1 MSVEQGLRI
10 GVHEWDHNSNYER
23 MIFYELAEKFKE
35 FEVAEKLLHPK
46 FQLIRGLPGCPT
58 PAPPRPEPP
67 RPPMPAVVQ
76 QPVCVPRQTDS
87 KTQAACPPTPKCQQ
101 PPETKAPDEIPP
113 EAVREYIDIM
123 DWLEEHHL
131 LSMPVSKENQEEEQ
145 QQEEEEI
152 VPDLDISSYCD
163 ELCSQDDFLT
173 KVEAIIN
180 PQFLDAVESPDADL
194 DIILATR
201 QVLEEEHELTVDQ
214 LVEKRLLGSKEKGG
228 VCRPQSRG
236 APQSAAHQGAERDD
250 PDRKRRRNKETC
262 SPPNASQV
270 LKRHRA
276 TDEEQPGPE
285 VPAVLHRRHSRAPL
299 GASGPSA
306 LPQDL
311 APRGTVALRA
321 ASLIEGPAS
330 CPDEDDEDFS
340 SLSFLLASPRQL
352 LPWQWPQTPDPDT
365 GLLCPGDP
373 APQPSTPQGGSHSPD
388 LPPSARSKKQV
399 LTGGSAPV
407 GKAFCPGP
415 SCEVSAGQDLAQ
427 GQIPPQWPKKRRG
440 NKGGSQRRRK
450 RH

>member
-1 MSVEQGLRI
+1 M
-10 GVHEWDHNSNYER
+10 
-23 MIFYELAEKFKE
+23 
-35 FEVAEKLLHPK
+35 
-46 FQLIRGLPGCPT
+46 
-58 PAPPRPEPP
+58 
-67 RPPMPAVVQ
+67 
-76 QPVCVPRQTDS
+76 CVPRQTDS